1 MTRKS
6 GIARTKSI
14 SNVANN
20 QAVSWTI
27 GSKPNANSHVGCFAG
42 AGGLENR
49 PATHGDPGREVTNGH
64 GAIPLAADC
73 GRENSVAMISKEEV
87 QASYEEFLQA
97 LKSGDTSSLERMYA
111 DDYMLVRPNGDIL
124 TKELILADLRQHSM
138 RFTSFDVD
146 DVLIRTKGSVG
157 ILTAVVRS
165 TAVRDGVEIRTHA
178 RQVAILSKENGRIT
192 ISHFQST
199 NVVGR

>member
-1 MTRKS
+1 
-6 GIARTKSI
+6 
-14 SNVANN
+14 
-20 QAVSWTI
+20 
-27 GSKPNANSHVGCFAG
+27 
-42 AGGLENR
+42 
-49 PATHGDPGREVTNGH
+49 
-64 GAIPLAADC
+64 
-73 GRENSVAMISKEEV
+73 MISKEEV

-97 LKSGDTSSLERMYA
+97 LKSEDTSSLERMYA

-124 TKELILADLRQHSM
+124 TKELILDDLRQHSM